1 MQRKQG
7 IQLICIL
14 LIIVGLV
21 LLPVAIKKESIINL
35 IILILLYTMLGT
47 SWNILGGYTGQT
59 NLGHA
64 AFFGLGSLMTRFL
77 WMHGVNIFPSLLA
90 GGLVAVAFG
99 MLIGTPAFKL
109 KGAYFAIGMLALG
122 EVLNVTVGN
131 LFPTISSLSAEYL
144 GSYQLLP
151 RYYLFVGLAVLM
163 VGCTYFL
170 VNSKIGLG
178 MMAVREEEDAAESL
192 GINARTHKLIA
203 LAASTFFAGIAGGA
217 FAFYYVSYYPQYPFS
232 PMWTFDSI
240 TMVYIGGTGT
250 IIGPI
255 IGAIFFVVLKE
266 LLALKLQELHIIV
279 FAVLFISVVLFLP
292 GGLVEVWTKLKR
304 YYRLKWVSRKTKE
317 LPPST

>member
-21 LLPVAIKKESIINL
+21 LLPVAIKKESVIN
-35 IILILLYTMLGT
+35 IVILILLYTMLGT

>member
-7 IQLICIL
+7 ALLIFIL
-14 LIIVGLV
+14 LIIVALMLV
-21 LLPVAIKKESIINL
+21 PVAIKKESIINL
-35 IILILLYTMLGT
+35 VILILLYTMLGT

-64 AFFGLGSLMTRFL
+64 AFFGLGSLTTRFL
-77 WMHGVNIFPSLLA
+77 WLNGLNIFPSLLA

-109 KGAYFAIGMLALG
+109 KGAYFAIGMLALA

-131 LFPTISSLSAEYL
+131 IFPTISSLSAEYL
-144 GSYQLLP
+144 GTYQLLP
-151 RYYLFVGLAVLM
+151 RYYLFVGMAVLM

-170 VNSKIGLG
+170 VHSKIGLG

-203 LAASTFFAGIAGGA
+203 LAASTFFAGLAGGA
-217 FAFYYVSYYPQYPFS
+217 FAYYYVSYYPQYPFS
-232 PMWTFDSI
+232 PVWTFDSI

-250 IIGPI
+250 IVGPI

-279 FAVLFISVVLFLP
+279 FAVLFILVVLFLP

-304 YYRLKWVSRKTKE
+304 YYRLKFPTKKTGD
-317 LPPST
+317 LPPGV

>member
-1 MQRKQG
+1 MQRKQVFLLLG
-7 IQLICIL
+7 IL
-14 LIIVGLV
+14 LVIVILA
-21 LLPVAIKKESIINL
+21 LLPVAIKKESTINL

-64 AFFGLGSLMTRFL
+64 AFFGLGSITTRFL
-77 WMHGVNIFPSLLA
+77 WLNGLNIFPSLLA
-90 GGLVAVAFG
+90 GGLVAVAFA
-99 MLIGTPAFKL
+99 MIIGTPAFKL
-109 KGAYFAIGMLALG
+109 KGAYFAIGMLALA

-151 RYYLFVGLAVLM
+151 RYYLFVGMAILIIS
-163 VGCTYFL
+163 CTYFL

-203 LAASTFFAGIAGGA
+203 LAVSTFFAGMVGGA
-217 FAFYYVSYYPQYPFS
+217 FAYYYVSYYPQYPFS
-232 PMWTFDSI
+232 PVWTFDSI
-240 TMVYIGGTGT
+240 TMVFIGGTGT
-250 IIGPI
+250 MIGPI

-279 FAVLFISVVLFLP
+279 FAVLFIAVVLFLP
-292 GGLVEVWTKLKR
+292 GGLVEVWTKLK
-304 YYRLKWVSRKTKE
+304 YYFRLKFPRKKTGN
-317 LPPST
+317 LPGV